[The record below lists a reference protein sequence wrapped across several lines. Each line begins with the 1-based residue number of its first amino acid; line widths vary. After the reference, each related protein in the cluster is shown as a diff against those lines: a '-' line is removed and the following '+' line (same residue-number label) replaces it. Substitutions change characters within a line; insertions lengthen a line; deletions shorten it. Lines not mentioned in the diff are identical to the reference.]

1 MNIQCE
7 GQSVLHN
14 KQTPHKSAHSP
25 TNIRQSDRKERR
37 TMKKINT
44 NEARK
49 INGGGAYC
57 KVCGYGWYNNYSRA
71 KVAAHIVA
79 KHPTSVLRG
88 MYYLI
93 DMVF

>member
-1 MNIQCE
+1 MKNIT
-7 GQSVLHN
+7 
-14 KQTPHKSAHSP
+14 K
-25 TNIRQSDRKERR
+25 
-37 TMKKINT
+37 

-79 KHPTSVLRG
+79 QHPASVLRG

>member
-1 MNIQCE
+1 MKNIT
-7 GQSVLHN
+7 
-14 KQTPHKSAHSP
+14 K
-25 TNIRQSDRKERR
+25 
-37 TMKKINT
+37 

-49 INGGGAYC
+49 INGGSAYC

-79 KHPTSVLRG
+79 KHPASVLRG